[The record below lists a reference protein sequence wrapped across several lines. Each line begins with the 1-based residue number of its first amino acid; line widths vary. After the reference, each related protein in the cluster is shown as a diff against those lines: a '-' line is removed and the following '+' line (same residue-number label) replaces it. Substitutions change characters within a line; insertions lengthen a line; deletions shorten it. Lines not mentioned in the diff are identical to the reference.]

1 MRHTLDAWEYLKKEL
16 KPDIALLQEAPKYP
30 DGLFNNIIHDVIGQ
44 FGKKNYK
51 WGNAIVSDSIP
62 LTPIKIATK
71 YKGCLQVAKAEYS
84 TDKYFSLINLYGII
98 EDGYSSIGLHNML
111 SDLTWLLDGQTDIDK
126 KFLLA
131 GDFNNHRVM
140 DVKLGR
146 KGTRNS
152 EILFDRILN
161 FNLVDCIALHYPEG
175 IQTYRH
181 NRGKFPWQL
190 DHLYCS
196 NKGFGELS
204 SLEVIGNAEI
214 LKLSDHNPVIA
225 TFEFNDEKD

>member
-1 MRHTLDAWEYLKKEL
+1 
-16 KPDIALLQEAPKYP
+16 
-30 DGLFNNIIHDVIGQ
+30 
-44 FGKKNYK
+44 
-51 WGNAIVSDSIP
+51 
-62 LTPIKIATK
+62 
-71 YKGCLQVAKAEYS
+71 
-84 TDKYFSLINLYGII
+84 
-98 EDGYSSIGLHNML
+98 ML

-204 SLEVIGNAEI
+204 SLEVIENAEI

-225 TFEFNDEKD
+225 TFEFNNEKD